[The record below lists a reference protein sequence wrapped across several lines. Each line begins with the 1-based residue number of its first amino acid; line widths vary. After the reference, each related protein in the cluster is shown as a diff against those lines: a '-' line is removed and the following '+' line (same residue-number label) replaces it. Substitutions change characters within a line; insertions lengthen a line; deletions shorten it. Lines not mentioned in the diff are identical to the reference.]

1 MKLTESQRAL
11 LNTLWEAFKRNDIEA
26 AEREILKH
34 SANSVRSSNVVKG
47 GGVHA
52 VHPKP
57 HRVLSRRLPSG

>member
-1 MKLTESQRAL
+1 
-11 LNTLWEAFKRNDIEA
+11 
-26 AEREILKH
+26 
-34 SANSVRSSNVVKG
+34 VRSSNVVKG